1 MGGGHSREL
10 ELAQQQVARLTKD
23 LKKVST
29 ELVFKESALAAAIA
43 AGARST
49 AYLPLPL
56 SVWVAEG
63 RGGFALGC
71 GVAFL
76 VPFVVGCAS
85 NALEV
90 QKAAL
95 TGKLPAKQK

>member
-1 MGGGHSREL
+1 MALVRRDGSGRTRPCGQRGRSRR
-10 ELAQQQVARLTKD
+10 ATR
-23 LKKVST
+23 
-29 ELVFKESALAAAIA
+29 AAASSSA